1 MNKFFLLLP
10 LFFVLIL
17 GLPVT
22 SLGHNSN
29 NEGDSLHSQSQ
40 LINDSPS
47 TSPAAAAD
55 VTDVSFFDASSGEEI
70 WYGTSGQR
78 VYVSLT
84 LTGPVVGWVQIQIWR
99 GISGSNNDIRHK
111 EYDGRFPLRTGESMS
126 LTTIEFSLD
135 TTANYV
141 FGEYT
146 GNLRSYYV
154 VVSDLGLFNFGFGE
168 TIYSYSHTTVLSGR
182 ISMLDPYT
190 QDQDSDSLSD
200 GKELYETN
208 TNFADWD
215 TDNDRVGDGYEVSN
229 GLNPLRND
237 AQRDPDGDG
246 LTNLEEYTH
255 GTFANNPDSDGD
267 GLSDGYEV
275 SNELN
280 PLQSD
285 AQESVLSFHLFS
297 LLIFSPIVL
306 AVSLILVKKA
316 RSKSRIDKI

>member
-1 MNKFFLLLP
+1 MNKFFHLLP
-10 LFFVLIL
+10 LFFVLVL
-17 GLPVT
+17 GLSVT

-29 NEGDSLHSQSQ
+29 NDDDSVHSQSQ
-40 LINDSPS
+40 PINDSSS
-47 TSPAAAAD
+47 TSPAASAD

-70 WYGTSGQR
+70 WYGTPGQR

-84 LTGPVVGWVQIQIWR
+84 LTGPVAGWIGMQIWR
-99 GISGSNNDIRHK
+99 DIPGSNNDIRYK
-111 EYDGRFPLRTGESMS
+111 YYDGRFPLRTGESMG
-126 LTTIEFSLD
+126 LTTIDFSLD

-141 FGEYT
+141 FGEYA

-154 VVSDLGLFNFGFGE
+154 VVSNIGFFNIGFGE
-168 TIYSYSHTTVLSGR
+168 TIYDYSHTTVLSGR
-182 ISMLDPYT
+182 LSMLDPYT

-215 TDNDRVGDGYEVSN
+215 TDNDRVGDGYEVFN

-237 AQRDPDGDG
+237 AQGDLDNDG

-267 GLSDGYEV
+267 GLSDSYEV

-285 AQESVLSFHLFS
+285 AQESVLSFHLFY
-297 LLIFSPIVL
+297 LLFFSPIVL
-306 AVSLILVKKA
+306 AVSLLLVKKT